1 MERRR
6 ELWAVKNPPAPAAE
20 APSQGEAGAQEAAKE
35 DVWESP
41 AGESVDAAK
50 VRDIINQ
57 ISAFNLEAVPLPA
70 ASLANAMTLNIT
82 GEEGAKQYTVSKD
95 VKLDNGK
102 ECHFLKAGAGA
113 QGYCVSKSQVTALK
127 NALP

>member
-1 MERRR
+1 MKDILKEPGPLDGGGGDRYR
-6 ELWAVKNPPAPAAE
+6 
-20 APSQGEAGAQEAAKE
+20 GGDAGGQEASKE